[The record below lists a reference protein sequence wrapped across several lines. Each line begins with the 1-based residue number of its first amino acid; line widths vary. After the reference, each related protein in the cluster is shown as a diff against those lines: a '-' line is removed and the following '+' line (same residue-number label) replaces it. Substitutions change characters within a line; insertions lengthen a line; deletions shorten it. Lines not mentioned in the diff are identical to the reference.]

1 VIKISKNI
9 IPKQQE
15 VVKYLKKQGVLKA
28 GVFGSYA
35 RGEQKKRSDIDI
47 LVKVKRG
54 TSLFDLVGYE
64 MDLEKIVKRKVDLLT
79 YAAIHPYVKDTILQD
94 EIPIL

>member
-1 VIKISKNI
+1 
-9 IPKQQE
+9 
-15 VVKYLKKQGVLKA
+15 
-28 GVFGSYA
+28 
-35 RGEQKKRSDIDI
+35 
-47 LVKVKRG
+47 VKVKRG